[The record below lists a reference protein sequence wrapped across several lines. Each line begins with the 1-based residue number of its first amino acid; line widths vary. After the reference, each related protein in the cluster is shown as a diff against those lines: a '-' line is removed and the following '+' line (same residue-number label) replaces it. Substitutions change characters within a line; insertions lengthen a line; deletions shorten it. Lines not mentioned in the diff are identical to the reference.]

1 MGPRG
6 RHPRERP
13 SPRTPSWRHGL
24 VAVVVLLAVCGAGI
38 GLYLNE
44 RSARQ
49 KAVTVGMKAAPRD
62 RLDIEADVRQ
72 TDPEQRTATLQLT
85 ATPHGRFGD
94 GEGSPV
100 KDITLV
106 TNAPDGNDL
115 RFKAY
120 STAWLKE
127 ISVPLTE
134 GTASDYPFDRYTA
147 SLVIGAIAGQ
157 ETVPVTLRF
166 RDEDS
171 YFAITADRTGYE
183 GGVAAVTAHVTRSRS
198 TFILAWFM
206 IIAMWTVAL
215 AVVVACWLVV
225 RQGRGLVWGALGWMA
240 GSLFALV
247 GLRNAA
253 SGNPPNGSLLDYAAF
268 YWAEALIALSLT
280 WLVLHGVLVEH
291 RTGGPVPE
299 APQRRTLR
307 PPRVRHRPRPWRV
320 RGRRPQA

>member
-1 MGPRG
+1 MGQRV
-6 RHPRERP
+6 RHPRARLP
-13 SPRTPSWRHGL
+13 TRTPSWRHGL
-24 VAVVVLLAVCGAGI
+24 VLLVVLLAVCGAGI
-38 GLYLNE
+38 GLYLDD
-44 RSARQ
+44 RVARQ
-49 KAVTVGMKAAPRD
+49 KSLTVGAEPAPRD
-62 RLDIEADVRQ
+62 RLDIEAAIRQ

-85 ATPHGRFGD
+85 AAPHGKYGD
-94 GEGSPV
+94 GDGSPV
-100 KDITLV
+100 EDITLI
-106 TNAPDGNDL
+106 TNAPDGNTL
-115 RFKAY
+115 PLKAD

-134 GTASDYPFDRYTA
+134 GTASDYPFDRYAAT
-147 SLVIGAIAGQ
+147 LVVGAIADHQ
-157 ETVPVTLRF
+157 QVPVTLRF
-166 RDEDS
+166 RDQDP
-171 YFAITADRTGYE
+171 YFAITPHTSDYE
-183 GGVAAVTAHVTRSRS
+183 DGVAAVTADVERSRS

-206 IIAMWTVAL
+206 IAAMWTVAL

-291 RTGGPVPE
+291 RTGGPVPD
-299 APQRRTLR
+299 PSRTAALR
-307 PPRVRHRPRPWRV
+307 SPRLRHRPGPRRV
-320 RGRRPQA
+320 RGRRPEP